1 MWIKRAFDMA
11 FSATVLLLLAP
22 LLAVIAL
29 WVRRDSPGPII
40 YQQERVGRHVQL
52 FRIYKFRTMRVGADA
67 AGPQITVGADTRIT
81 RAGQFLRR
89 TKLDELPQFANV
101 LCGDMS
107 VVGPRPEVPRYVA
120 LYPAEVAA
128 QVLSVRPGI
137 TDLASLAYRDE
148 SEVLARSSDPERV
161 YVQEILPAKLQYACQ
176 YVRERSLWLDLRII
190 SRTAAA
196 VFSAP
201 ADPQKP

>member
-1 MWIKRAFDMA
+1 MWIKRAFDIA
-11 FSATVLLLLAP
+11 FSATALLLLAP

-29 WVRRDSPGPII
+29 WVRRDSPGPVI
-40 YQQERVGRHVQL
+40 YRQERVGRYGQL

-67 AGPQITVGADTRIT
+67 AGPQITVGADARIT

-120 LYPAEVAA
+120 LYPTEVAA

-137 TDLASLAYRDE
+137 TDRAAIEFRDE
-148 SEVLARSSDPERV
+148 AALLAEAADLERV
-161 YVQEILPAKLQYACQ
+161 YVERVMPVKQRYYLD
-176 YVRERSLWLDLRII
+176 YVAQRTLIGDLRILFDTV
-190 SRTAAA
+190 RALLR
-196 VFSAP
+196 
-201 ADPQKP
+201 